1 MVVMGI
7 VRGFQEEGK
16 KGVFPHSFIIFII
29 MSQTTSLDKEEQAS
43 CHQQGGSVEAPLTV
57 IGQGVYSLFP

>member
-29 MSQTTSLDKEEQAS
+29 MSQTTSLDKEEQNCVPKGKS
-43 CHQQGGSVEAPLTV
+43 QIVTVRTWGEIKGS
-57 IGQGVYSLFP
+57 SS